1 MDAAAL
7 FSTWLGFGLA
17 GVGALAFAEKFVP
30 IVPSYVLLML
40 LGTTAM
46 DGTALALLVI
56 VTVAGSVGGALAWYG
71 FGRAVGGARVARL
84 VARFGKYVFLRPELY
99 QRLTDAYRNNH
110 FWVTLFGQTVPV
122 ARVYLAL
129 PAGVLRLDLLAFTVA
144 TALGALIWNMPFLSL
159 GYMLRSSGHDV
170 TVVGFWT
177 AIALIAAETLIL
189 VVVRV
194 CRSRVMQRRALV
206 ADRG

>member
-7 FSTWLGFGLA
+7 FSTWLGFGLV
-17 GVGALAFAEKFVP
+17 GIGALAFVEKFVP

-40 LGTTAM
+40 LGMTAAN
-46 DGTALALLVI
+46 GTALALLIV

-84 VARFGKYVFLRPELY
+84 VARFGKYVFLRPDLY
-99 QRLTDAYRNNH
+99 QRLTDAYRSNH

-129 PAGVLRLDLLAFTVA
+129 PAGVLQLELLAFTVA

-159 GYMLRSSGHDV
+159 GYMLRNSGHDV
-170 TVVGFWT
+170 AEVGFWT

-189 VVVRV
+189 LVVRL
-194 CRSRVMQRRALV
+194 CRARLSHRRAFA